1 MAYRSNLKFFSRLKH
16 ETEAG
21 NRAVKNNIMS
31 NLLKSKFFLGMMV
44 VAFALVASTA
54 SAAYMHTG
62 LLKMGMTS
70 SNVMSLQQT
79 LNGGGFLVATTGA
92 GSPGMESMYFGAKTK
107 AAVMAFQSAK
117 GLTADGVVGTQTGTA
132 LASMTG
138 GSVSYPAGC
147 TSTTGFSTT
156 TGMSCASTGS
166 TTLPAGCMSTSG
178 FSPTTG
184 MSCSGGSTPSTS
196 GPLMGGAGDITVS
209 DLSTYSSEEVGEGEE
224 DVMVLA
230 FEVEADDE
238 SDVEITSVKVEM
250 FQGTAADSEDLT
262 DYADNVSVW
271 MGSTKVGE
279 EDADGFSENSDV
291 YTKSISLDNA
301 VVKAGATNK
310 FYVAVSAMSNL
321 DSGDIDTDAW
331 YVGVSAVRFV
341 DAEGVTTTESL
352 TLDIDDEVIDDT
364 LEETFDFTDF
374 ATATDVEL
382 KVALNNDDDDI
393 NESHVI
399 NVDAT
404 DDTDDVE
411 VLSFTL
417 EADGDS
423 DINVTEIPVLVT
435 TTGEVDEAVI
445 VIEAKLW
452 MDGEELATE
461 DVPTGGA
468 VTFQDLDIDINAGD
482 EVELMVTVSLQDING
497 VLDDGD
503 TVKVELTNTEVD
515 AIDAEDESGE
525 SLGAADLTGTAAG
538 EAHATYDVGIN
549 AKFVSASA
557 VITNSDTATIPDRG
571 TFTIVFD
578 VTAFDGDVYV
588 DGTAITDEAG
598 GATYQDVV
606 VDNGVGTGVVTSNAD
621 NAANT
626 TFLVEEGT
634 TERFTVTLDA
644 AGTDAFARGALE
656 SILYALT
663 PIDGDVVYSFNMGD
677 YETDSIFLESN

>member
-1 MAYRSNLKFFSRLKH
+1 
-16 ETEAG
+16 
-21 NRAVKNNIMS
+21 MS
-31 NLLKSKFFLGMMV
+31 NLLKSKFFLGALV
-44 VAFALVASTA
+44 VAVMFVGAVAVKATPAKAECSTGTA
-54 SAAYMHTG
+54 T
-62 LLKMGMTS
+62 LKVGS
-70 SNVMSLQQT
+70 KGDAVKCLQA
-79 LNGGGFLVATTGA
+79 GVGATA
-92 GSPGMESMYFGAKTK
+92 DGSFGPMTK
-107 AAVMAFQSAK
+107 AKVMAWQASV
-117 GLTADGVVGTQTGTA
+117 GLTADGVFGPMSRAKFTGG
-132 LASMTG
+132 SMTG
-138 GSVSYPAGC
+138 TYPAGCMSSSGFSTTTGLPCTSSTSLPAGC
-147 TSTTGFSTT
+147 TST
-156 TGMSCASTGS
+156 A
-166 TTLPAGCMSTSG
+166 G

-184 MSCSGGSTPSTS
+184 AKCDGGSSST
-196 GPLMGGAGDITVS
+196 GPLTGGAGDITVS

-224 DVMVLA
+224 DVQVLA

-262 DYADNVSVW
+262 DYADSVSIW

-279 EDADGFSENSDV
+279 ADADEFTENSDV
-291 YTKSISLDNA
+291 YTKSVSLDNA
-301 VVKAGATNK
+301 VVKAGDTNK
-310 FYVAVSAMSNL
+310 FYVAVSALTNL
-321 DSGDIDTDAW
+321 DSGDIDSDAW

-382 KVALNNDDDDI
+382 KVALSDDDDI
-393 NESHVI
+393 NEAHVI

-417 EADGDS
+417 EAEGDS

-435 TTGEVDEAVI
+435 TTGEADEAVI

-452 MDGEELATE
+452 MDGEEIATE
-461 DVPTGGA
+461 DVPTDGA
-468 VTFQDLDIDINAGD
+468 VTFEDLDIDINAGD
-482 EVELMVTVSLQDING
+482 EVELVVSVSLQDING

-503 TVKVELTNTEVD
+503 TVKVELTATEVD

-525 SLGAADLTGTAAG
+525 TLAAADLTGTAAG
-538 EAHATYDVGIN
+538 EAHATYDKGMN
-549 AKFVSASA
+549 AKFVSSSA
-557 VITNSDTATIPDRG
+557 TITNSDTATIPDRG

-588 DGTAITDEAG
+588 DGSAITDEAG
-598 GATYQDVV
+598 GATYQNIV
-606 VDNGVGTGVVTSNAD
+606 VDGGVGTGVVTSNAD
-621 NAANT
+621 DAANT
-626 TFLVEEGT
+626 TFLVEEGK
-634 TERFTVTLDA
+634 TERFTITIDA
-644 AGTDAFARGALE
+644 AGTDAFAKASLE

-663 PIDGDVVYSFNMGD
+663 AVDGDVLYSFNMAD
-677 YETDSIFLESN
+677 YETNSIFLEAN

>member
-1 MAYRSNLKFFSRLKH
+1 MSFITSKSAKLFAGVVGFAIALAIVGGVSFSKASAYSSNLTIGSSGADVTTLQNWLISKGFSLS
-16 ETEAG
+16 AG
-21 NRAVKNNIMS
+21 A
-31 NLLKSKFFLGMMV
+31 
-44 VAFALVASTA
+44 
-54 SAAYMHTG
+54 TG
-62 LLKMGMTS
+62 
-70 SNVMSLQQT
+70 
-79 LNGGGFLVATTGA
+79 
-92 GSPGMESMYFGAKTK
+92 YFGSQTQ
-107 AAVMAFQSAK
+107 AALAAFQSAN
-117 GLTADGVVGTQTGTA
+117 GISPAVGYFGPVTMAKVNAMGSTGSTGSTGA
-132 LASMTG
+132 MT
-138 GSVSYPAGC
+138 YPAGC
-147 TSTTGFSTT
+147 MSATGFSTT
-156 TGMSCASTGS
+156 TGMSCAGS
-166 TTLPAGCMSTSG
+166 VMTYPAGCMSTAG
-178 FSPTTG
+178 FSSTTG

-196 GPLMGGAGDITVS
+196 GPLTGGAGDITVS
-209 DLSTYSSEEVGEGEE
+209 DLATYSSEEAGEGED
-224 DVMVLA
+224 DVKLLA

-262 DYADNVSVW
+262 DYADNVSIW

-279 EDADGFSENSDV
+279 ADSDGFSENSDV

-301 VVKAGATNK
+301 VVKAGDTNK
-310 FYVAVSAMSNL
+310 FYVAVSAMANL

-352 TLDIDDEVIDDT
+352 TLDIDDEVVDDT

-393 NESHVI
+393 NEAHVI
-399 NVDAT
+399 NVDTT

-435 TTGEVDEAVI
+435 TTGEPDEAVI

-468 VTFQDLDIDINAGD
+468 VTFEDLDIDINAGD
-482 EVELMVTVSLQDING
+482 EVELMVTVSLQDVGG

-503 TVKVELTNTEVD
+503 TVQVELTGTEVD

-525 SLGAADLTGTAAG
+525 TLGAADLTGTAAG
-538 EAHATYDVGIN
+538 EAHATYDVGMN
-549 AKFVSASA
+549 AKFVSSSA
-557 VITNSDTATIPDRG
+557 VITNSDTAAIPDRG

-588 DGTAITDEAG
+588 DGTDIALETGG
-598 GATYQDVV
+598 GATYQDIL
-606 VDNGVGTGVVTSNAD
+606 VDGGVGTGVVTSNAD
-621 NAANT
+621 DAAFT

-634 TERFTVTLDA
+634 TERFTLTLDA
-644 AGTDAFARGALE
+644 AGTDAFAKASLE

-663 PIDGDVVYSFNMGD
+663 AIDGDVLYTFNMAD
-677 YETDSIFLESN
+677 YETDSIFLEAN

>member
-1 MAYRSNLKFFSRLKH
+1 MSFITSKSAKLF
-16 ETEAG
+16 AG
-21 NRAVKNNIMS
+21 
-31 NLLKSKFFLGMMV
+31 V
-44 VAFALVASTA
+44 VGLAIALAFVVSTPSTA
-54 SAAYMHTG
+54 SAALTIGSSGADVTTLQSWLISKGFSLPAGATG
-62 LLKMGMTS
+62 
-70 SNVMSLQQT
+70 
-79 LNGGGFLVATTGA
+79 
-92 GSPGMESMYFGAKTK
+92 YFGSQTQ
-107 AAVMAFQSAK
+107 AALAAFQSAN
-117 GLTADGVVGTQTGTA
+117 GISPAVGYYGPVTMA
-132 LASMTG
+132 KVASMSG
-138 GSVSYPAGC
+138 GSTGAMTYPAGC
-147 TSTTGFSTT
+147 MSATGFSTT
-156 TGMSCASTGS
+156 TGMSCAGS
-166 TTLPAGCMSTSG
+166 VMTYPAGCMSAVG
-178 FSPTTG
+178 FSSTTG
-184 MSCSGGSTPSTS
+184 MSCAGGSTPSTS
-196 GPLMGGAGDITVS
+196 GPLTGGAGDITIS
-209 DLSTYSSEEVGEGEE
+209 DLATYSSEEVGEGED
-224 DVMVLA
+224 DVKVLA

-250 FQGTAADSEDLT
+250 FQGTGADSEDIS

-271 MGSTKVGE
+271 IGSTKVGE
-279 EDADGFSENSDV
+279 ADADSFSENSDV

-301 VVKAGATNK
+301 VVKAGDTNK
-310 FYVAVSAMSNL
+310 FYVAVSSMANL

-352 TLDIDDEVIDDT
+352 TLDIDDEVVDDT

-393 NESHVI
+393 NDAHVI

-417 EADGDS
+417 EAEGDS

-435 TTGEVDEAVI
+435 TTGETDEAVI

-482 EVELMVTVSLQDING
+482 EVELMVTVSLQDVG
-497 VLDDGD
+497 GALDDGD
-503 TVKVELTNTEVD
+503 TVQVELTGTEVD

-525 SLGAADLTGTAAG
+525 TLGAADLTGTAAG
-538 EAHATYDVGIN
+538 EAHATYDVGMN
-549 AKFVSASA
+549 AKFVSSSA
-557 VITNSDTATIPDRG
+557 VITNSDTAAIPDRG
-571 TFTIVFD
+571 TFKIVFD
-578 VTAFDGDVYV
+578 VTAFDGDIYV
-588 DGTAITDEAG
+588 DGTAIANDAG
-598 GATYQDVV
+598 GATYQDIL
-606 VDNGVGTGVVTSNAD
+606 VDGGVGTGVITSNAD
-621 NAANT
+621 DAANT

-634 TERFTVTLDA
+634 TERFTLTLDA
-644 AGTDAFARGALE
+644 AGTDAFAKASLE

-663 PIDGDVVYSFNMGD
+663 AIDGDVLYTFDMSD
-677 YETDSIFLESN
+677 YEADSIFLEAN